1 LPENARHYVL
11 IEKSLST
18 VTFKKGEGC
27 KILTGSW
34 NDPYSGKSI
43 TDASKLDIDR
53 MVSLKKTHQ
62 SGATS

>member
-1 LPENARHYVL
+1 
-11 IEKSLST
+11 